1 MSASLKEKMKYGL
14 PVLLTLLLGSV
25 NLAMKQIFPFE
36 NHTIDYYDMAQQI
49 AAFYYHVYDVLHGE
63 KALFFDWYTAL
74 GVNMAMSTSG
84 CSNLSLFNLFFLFI
98 PRDFLLESLSI
109 FNLLKMMCMT
119 FTMYLYLHKT
129 YRAPYF
135 FETVLSVGY
144 GFCGFVLV
152 LYITNQW
159 MDIAVLFP
167 LIMLSLQKLFRD
179 GTMRWYILTLSLA
192 LINSYYLS
200 FMILIFIFLMTGFL
214 ILAERLF
221 EKKESRAQYSIV
233 RLGLGTLVSVLI
245 SAFILIPQLMQTL
258 VSARFENEN
267 GGGLLG
273 QYLSI
278 LKQVNGAY
286 TTRWWTL
293 LGLSFSAALVFCG
306 LLRFFREKKGTFL
319 VCGSILLMVLELFF
333 ESINLIW
340 HFGSYV
346 QYPIRNGFMIYFV
359 LAACACY
366 YAQKLFGEELSKRR
380 IILRKTVLLLPAGV
394 VVTAFLT
401 YAGTA
406 LYANHPGL
414 SLRTVFHITAA
425 VMGVSFLVYVCL
437 LWIKDGRYRY
447 GSACL
452 LVFELLF
459 YTFLLIGKPTF
470 VTGYSEEPEQEGE
483 YIRICNQLAEQFS
496 LEPDSL
502 ARVKNPDE
510 SLNSNYGLV
519 LRRPELSNWTHL
531 ISPQLQQGA
540 GAWGYSYQFTRLL
553 DAGGTAFSDALLGVT
568 ETISLV
574 EQEAALYEQ
583 TDSAAVTI
591 DHLTGEQAVYGLYK
605 NRYTLPW
612 GMTIPETAEPDME
625 EADLVSL
632 QNALYQALAD
642 TSKSGVIASWI
653 KDGNTVEEASVS
665 SFETEQTD
673 QVRTEKLHIRVSG
686 EKALYFSGS
695 GGDREDMNTEIFVNG
710 KAVFIPSIKE
720 TDNTLYP
727 AHFNNNAVSLGVF
740 ANEELTVEICMSLT
754 EGELFDTQIS
764 ALDLEKLSEL
774 CASHAEGD
782 TGVVAGKRTLEL
794 TAQAEENGER
804 LLLPLA
810 FDEGWRV
817 SVNGENVKAESF
829 AGLFTVIPL
838 TKGSNE
844 VRMSYLPAGMK
855 QGAAVT
861 AGTLLLLLGAGLFG
875 RFGKERRK
883 NAALS
888 VEKAVEA
895 RLRPLYMTGWTA
907 VMIVMYLIPVV
918 SGMIFILL

>member
-25 NLAMKQIFPFE
+25 NLAMKQMFPFG

-49 AAFYYHVYDVLHGE
+49 ASFYYHVYDVLHGE
-63 KALFFDWYTAL
+63 KAFFFDWYTAL

-84 CSNLSLFNLFFLFI
+84 CSNLSLFNLFFLFV

-109 FNLLKMMCMT
+109 FNLFKMMCMT

-129 YRAPYF
+129 YRAPWF

-167 LIMLSLQKLFRD
+167 LIMLSLQKLFRE
-179 GTMRWYILTLSLA
+179 GKMRWYILTLSLA

-200 FMILIFIFLMTGFL
+200 FMILIFIFLMTGFS
-214 ILAERLF
+214 ILVERLF
-221 EKKESRAQYSIV
+221 EKKERRAQYSIA
-233 RLGLGTLVSVLI
+233 RLGLGTLLAILI
-245 SAFILIPQLMQTL
+245 SSFILIPQLMQTL

-293 LGLSFSAALVFCG
+293 LGLSFSAALIFCG
-306 LLRFFREKKGTFL
+306 LLRFYKEKKSVFL

-333 ESINLIW
+333 ESVNLIW
-340 HFGSYV
+340 HFGSYI

-366 YAQKLFGEELSKRR
+366 YAQKLFEIKSSEKQAVSA
-380 IILRKTVLLLPAGV
+380 KTIVLFLAGFT
-394 VVTAFLT
+394 VTALLI
-401 YAGTA
+401 YAGTV

-425 VMGVSFLVYVCL
+425 VMGASFLVYVCL
-437 LWIKDGRYRY
+437 LWLKGGRYRY
-447 GSACL
+447 GSTCL

-459 YTFLLIGKPTF
+459 YTFLLIGKPAF
-470 VTGYSEEPEQEGE
+470 ITGYSEEPEQEGE

-510 SLNSNYGLV
+510 SLNANYGLV
-519 LRRPELSNWTHL
+519 LRRPALSNWTHL

-574 EQEAALYEQ
+574 EQEPALYEQ
-583 TDSAAVTI
+583 TDSATVTV

-612 GMTIPETAEPDME
+612 GMTIPETAGSDME
-625 EADLVSL
+625 KADLVSL
-632 QNALYQALAD
+632 QNALYQALAEVSRSD
-642 TSKSGVIASWI
+642 MIAFWI
-653 KDGNTVEEASVS
+653 KDGNAVEEASVR
-665 SFETEQTD
+665 SFETERTD
-673 QVRTEKLHIRVSG
+673 EMRTEKLHIRVSG

-695 GGDREDMNTEIFVNG
+695 GGDREDLNTEIFVNG
-710 KAVFIPSIKE
+710 KAVLVPSIKE

-727 AHFNNNAVSLGVF
+727 AHFNNNAVCLGVF
-740 ANEELTVEICMSLT
+740 TNEELTVEIRMKLT
-754 EGELFDTQIS
+754 EGKPFDTQIS
-764 ALDLEKLSEL
+764 ALDLEKLSGL
-774 CASHAEGD
+774 CASYADAD
-782 TGVVAGKRTLEL
+782 TKVTAGKRTLEL
-794 TAQAEENGER
+794 NAPAEEDGER

-810 FDEGWRV
+810 FDEGWSV
-817 SVNGENVKAESF
+817 SVNGEMVKAESF
-829 AGLFTVIPL
+829 AGLFTAIPL
-838 TKGSNE
+838 AKGSNE

-855 QGAAVT
+855 QGSAVT
-861 AGTLLLLLGAGLFG
+861 VCTLLLLLGAGLFG
-875 RFGKERRK
+875 RFKTEKQK
-883 NAALS
+883 NAVLS
-888 VEKAVEA
+888 VEKEVEA
-895 RLRPLYMTGWTA
+895 RLKPLYMTVWVV
-907 VMIVMYLIPVV
+907 VMILMYLIPVAA
-918 SGMIFILL
+918 GIIFILL

>member
-14 PVLLTLLLGSV
+14 PVLLTLLLGSL
-25 NLAMKQIFPFE
+25 NLAMKQMFPFGD
-36 NHTIDYYDMAQQI
+36 HTIDYYDMAQQI
-49 AAFYYHVYDVLHGE
+49 ASFYYHVYDVLHGE

-84 CSNLSLFNLFFLFI
+84 CSNLSLFNLFFLFV

-109 FNLLKMMCMT
+109 FNLLKMMCMS

-135 FETVLSVGY
+135 FETALSVGY

-159 MDIAVLFP
+159 MDVAILFP
-167 LIMLSLQKLFRD
+167 LIMLSLQKLFRE
-179 GTMRWYILTLSLA
+179 GKVCWYILTLSLA

-200 FMILIFIFLMTGFL
+200 FMILIFIVIMTGFL

-221 EKKESRAQYSIV
+221 EKKERRTQYSII
-233 RLGLGTLVSVLI
+233 RLGVGTFSAILI
-245 SAFILIPQLMQTL
+245 SSFILLPQLIQTF

-267 GGGLLG
+267 SGGLLG

-293 LGLSFSAALVFCG
+293 LGLSFSAALVLLG
-306 LLRFFREKKGTFL
+306 LLRFRKEKKSVFL

-340 HFGSYV
+340 HFGSYI

-359 LAACACY
+359 FAACACY
-366 YAQKLFGEELSKRR
+366 YAQKLFE
-380 IILRKTVLLLPAGV
+380 RKPSEKETVSVKAIVLFLVGFASA
-394 VVTAFLT
+394 AFLT
-401 YAGTA
+401 YAGTVW
-406 LYANHPGL
+406 YADHPGL
-414 SLRTVFHITAA
+414 SLRTVFHMTAV

-437 LWIKDGRYRY
+437 LWFQGGRYRY

-452 LVFELLF
+452 LMFELLF
-459 YTFLLIGKPTF
+459 YTFLMIGKPTF
-470 VTGYSEEPEQEGE
+470 ITGYSEEPEQEGE
-483 YIRICNQLAEQFS
+483 YIRICNQLVEQFS
-496 LEPDSL
+496 LEPDVL

-519 LRRPELSNWTHL
+519 LRRPALSNWTHL

-574 EQEAALYEQ
+574 EQEDALYEQ
-583 TDSAAVTI
+583 TDSATVTI
-591 DHLTGEQAVYGLYK
+591 DHLTGEQAIYELYQ
-605 NRYTLPW
+605 NRYTIPW
-612 GMTIPETAEPDME
+612 GILIPKTEELKME
-625 EADLVSL
+625 KEDLVSL
-632 QNALYQALAD
+632 QNTLYQALFGSFDA
-642 TSKSGVIASWI
+642 GLIVSWI
-653 KDGNTVEEASVS
+653 KNGDTIEKAVVS
-665 SFETEQTD
+665 SFQTEQTE
-673 QVRTEKLHIRVSG
+673 QVRTETLHIRADG
-686 EKALYFSGS
+686 ETALYFSGS
-695 GGDREDMNTEIFVNG
+695 GGDREDLNTEIFVNG
-710 KAVFIPSIKE
+710 TAVLVPSIKE

-727 AHFNNNAVSLGVF
+727 AHFNNNAVCLGVF
-740 ANEELTVEICMSLT
+740 TNEELTVEIRMKLT
-754 EGELFDTQIS
+754 EGEPFDTQIS
-764 ALDLEKLSEL
+764 ALDLEKLSAL
-774 CASHAEGD
+774 CAYYANED
-782 TGVVAGKRTLEL
+782 TKVTAGKRTLEVS
-794 TAQAEENGER
+794 AQAEKDGEQ

-810 FDEGWRV
+810 FDEGFRV
-817 SVNGENVKAESF
+817 SVNGEKVEAESF

-838 TKGSNE
+838 AKGGNE
-844 VRMSYLPAGMK
+844 VSMSYLPAGMK
-855 QGAAVT
+855 PGSIVT
-861 AGTLLLLLGAGLFG
+861 ISTLLILLGARIFE
-875 RFGKERRK
+875 RYGKEQHK
-883 NAALS
+883 NAMLS
-888 VEKAVEA
+888 TEKAVEV
-895 RLRPLYMTGWTA
+895 RLKSFYMTCWA
-907 VMIVMYLIPVV
+907 ALMIAMYLIPLTA
-918 SGMIFILL
+918 GMITILR